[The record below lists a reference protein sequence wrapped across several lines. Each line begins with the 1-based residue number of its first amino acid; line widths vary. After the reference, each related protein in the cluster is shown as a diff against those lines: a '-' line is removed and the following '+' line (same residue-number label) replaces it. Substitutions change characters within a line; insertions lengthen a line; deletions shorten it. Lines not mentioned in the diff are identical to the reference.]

1 MWAPMDTRGQ
11 QPEPVTTETVQ
22 LFMGKRQEQRSAT

>member
-1 MWAPMDTRGQ
+1 MWAPTDMRNK

-22 LFMGKRQEQRSAT
+22 LFMDKKQEQRSVA